1 MVPPFQELM
10 LPMLRLA
17 AESNGQ
23 PLAMKVAVEKLATAM
38 GLSEEDRSELLPSGR
53 QSRFTNRIAWAASH
67 LRAAKLLESAG
78 RGLVVITD
86 RGKELLASNPPAIN
100 LRTLMQFPEF
110 QEFRGGNNGEQ
121 VPDKEAE
128 STDTP
133 EEAIEKS
140 YRALRAEIVADVLAR
155 LKTCTPAFFEQIVV
169 QLVVRMGYGGS
180 LKDAGEAVGKSHDGG
195 IDGVIKQ
202 DKLGLDVVYLQAK
215 RWENTVGRREVQQFA
230 GALAGQQANRG
241 VFITTS
247 DFSSEAVA
255 YAKQVAT
262 KIVLI
267 NGKQLA
273 EYMFDHDLGV
283 TTTLTLS
290 LKKIDSDFF
299 EEE

>member
-1 MVPPFQELM
+1 LGELFLIAHCIHRGYQKQVVPPFQELM

-180 LKDAGEAVGKSHDGG
+180 GEAVGKSHDGG

-215 RWENTVGRREVQQFA
+215 RWENTVGRHEVQQFA

-255 YAKQVAT
+255 YANK
-262 KIVLI
+262 
-267 NGKQLA
+267 
-273 EYMFDHDLGV
+273 MSP
-283 TTTLTLS
+283 TL
-290 LKKIDSDFF
+290 
-299 EEE
+299 

>member
-1 MVPPFQELM
+1 M
-10 LPMLRLA
+10 
-17 AESNGQ
+17 
-23 PLAMKVAVEKLATAM
+23 T
-38 GLSEEDRSELLPSGR
+38 
-53 QSRFTNRIAWAASH
+53 
-67 LRAAKLLESAG
+67 
-78 RGLVVITD
+78 ITD
-86 RGKELLASNPPAIN
+86 RGRQLLNSNPPEIN
-100 LRTLMQFPEF
+100 LKLLMQFSEF
-110 QEFRGGNNGEQ
+110 RDFRGGNGEIPEPQ
-121 VPDKEAE
+121 ELE

-133 EEAIEKS
+133 EEAIESS
-140 YRALRAEIVADVLAR
+140 YKAFRNEIVEELLAR
-155 LKTCTPAFFEQIVV
+155 LKCCSPSFFEKIVV

-180 LKDAGEAVGKSHDGG
+180 LKDAGQAVGKSHDGG

-215 RWENTVGRREVQQFA
+215 RWEATVGRREVQQFA

-247 DFSSEAVA
+247 DYSAEAVA

-262 KIVLI
+262 KIILI
-267 NGKQLA
+267 NGRQLA

-283 TTTLTLS
+283 TTTLILA

>member
-1 MVPPFQELM
+1 M

-17 AESNGQ
+17 AESNDQ
-23 PLAMKVAVEKLATAM
+23 PLAIKVAVEKLAENM

-53 QSRFTNRIAWAASH
+53 QSRFTNRVNWTASH
-67 LRAAKLLESAG
+67 LRAAKLLESVG

-86 RGKELLASNPPAIN
+86 RGKELLSSNPPALN
-100 LRTLMQFPEF
+100 LKTLMQYPEF
-110 QEFRGGNNGEQ
+110 QEFRGVGNGDE
-121 VPDKEAE
+121 VEEKETE

-140 YRALRAEIVADVLAR
+140 HKALRAEIVAEVLAR
-155 LKTCTPAFFEQIVV
+155 LKTSTPAFFEQIVV

-180 LKDAGEAVGKSHDGG
+180 LKDAGQAVGKSHDGG

-283 TTTLTLS
+283 TSTLTLS

>member
-1 MVPPFQELM
+1 
-10 LPMLRLA
+10 MLRLA

-23 PLAMKVAVEKLATAM
+23 PLAIKVAVEKLATEM

-53 QSRFTNRIAWAASH
+53 QSRFTNRVNWTASH
-67 LRAAKLLESAG
+67 LRAAKLFESAG

-86 RGKELLASNPPAIN
+86 RGKELLASNPSGIN
-100 LRTLMQFPEF
+100 LKTLMQYPEF
-110 QEFRGGNNGEQ
+110 QEFRGGSSDGDPAEA
-121 VPDKEAE
+121 KEVE

-140 YRALRAEIVADVLAR
+140 YKALRAEIVADVLAR

-180 LKDAGEAVGKSHDGG
+180 LKDAGQAVGKSHDGG

-283 TTTLTLS
+283 TSTLTLS

>member
-1 MVPPFQELM
+1 
-10 LPMLRLA
+10 MLRLA

-23 PLAMKVAVEKLATAM
+23 PLTIKAVVEKLAETM
-38 GLSEEDRSELLPSGR
+38 GLSDDDRSELLPSGR
-53 QSRFTNRIAWAASH
+53 QFRFTNRVSWAASH
-67 LRAAKLLESAG
+67 LRAAQLLESVG
-78 RGLVVITD
+78 RGLVQITD
-86 RGKELLASNPPAIN
+86 RGRKLLSTNPTTIT
-100 LRTLMQFPEF
+100 LRTLDEFPEHR
-110 QEFRGGNNGEQ
+110 EFRGEGSDQSKPGSEE
-121 VPDKEAE
+121 VVE
-128 STDTP
+128 TP
-133 EEAIEKS
+133 EEAIETS
-140 YRALRAEIVADVLAR
+140 YKALRAEIVEEVLNR
-155 LKTCTPAFFEQIVV
+155 LKSCSPAFFEQIVV
-169 QLVVRMGYGGS
+169 QLVVRLGYGGS
-180 LKDAGEAVGKSHDGG
+180 LKDAGQAVGKSHDGG

-267 NGKQLA
+267 NGRQLA

-283 TTTLTLS
+283 NTTLTLS

>member
-1 MVPPFQELM
+1 MVPPFQDIM
-10 LPMLRLA
+10 LPLLRLA
-17 AESNGQ
+17 AESLQ
-23 PLAMKVAVEKLATAM
+23 PLPVRSAIESLAQHFSLT
-38 GLSEEDRSELLPSGR
+38 GVDREELLPSGR
-53 QSRFTNRIAWAASH
+53 QARFTNRVNWAASH
-67 LRAAKLLESAG
+67 LRKAKLLESSG
-78 RGLVVITD
+78 RGLVTITD
-86 RGKELLASNPPAIN
+86 RGKDLLATKPAEIN
-100 LRTLMQFPEF
+100 LKLLMHFS
-110 QEFRGGNNGEQ
+110 EFREFRERSDEEEQ
-121 VPDKEAE
+121 STTPEP
-128 STDTP
+128 TDTP

-140 YRALRAEIVADVLAR
+140 YKALRNEIVEEILVR
-155 LKTCTPAFFEQIVV
+155 LKSCSPAFFEQIVV

-180 LKDAGEAVGKSHDGG
+180 LKDAGQAVGKSHDGG

-215 RWENTVGRREVQQFA
+215 RWENTVGRRDVQQFA

-247 DFSSEAVA
+247 DYSSEAVA

-262 KIVLI
+262 KIILI
-267 NGKQLA
+267 NGRQLA

-283 TTTLTLS
+283 TSTLMLS

>member
-1 MVPPFQELM
+1 M
-10 LPMLRLA
+10 LPLLRLVNQ
-17 AESNGQ
+17 SNGQ
-23 PLAMKVAVEKLATAM
+23 PVATRDAVQKLADEM
-38 GLSEEDRSELLPSGR
+38 GLSEDDRTELLPSGR
-53 QSRFTNRIAWAASH
+53 QSRFANRVAWAASH
-67 LRAAKLLESAG
+67 LRGAKILESAG
-78 RGLVVITD
+78 RGLVTIAP
-86 RGKELLASNPPAIN
+86 RGKELLASNIEALN
-100 LRTLMQFPEF
+100 MKVMEQFPDY
-110 QEFRGGNNGEQ
+110 QKWRNVSGE
-121 VPDKEAE
+121 KEEVAPE
-128 STDTP
+128 ADETP

-140 YRALRAEIVADVLAR
+140 YKALRAEIVAEVLAR

-180 LKDAGEAVGKSHDGG
+180 LKDAGQAVGKSHDGG

-247 DFSSEAVA
+247 DYSSEAVA
-255 YAKQVAT
+255 YAKAVVT

-283 TTTLTLS
+283 TSTLTLS

>member
-1 MVPPFQELM
+1 M
-10 LPMLRLA
+10 LPLLRLA
-17 AESNGQ
+17 EQSNGK
-23 PLAMKVAVEKLATAM
+23 PLAIREAVKTLADEM
-38 GLSEEDRSELLPSGR
+38 NLSENDRTELLPSGR
-53 QSRFTNRIAWAASH
+53 QSRFANRVAWSASH
-67 LRAAKLLESAG
+67 LRGAKVLESAG
-78 RGLVVITD
+78 RGLVVVTQ
-86 RGKELLASNPPAIN
+86 RGRDLLASNVDAITMKV
-100 LRTLMQFPEF
+100 LEKF
-110 QEFRGGNNGEQ
+110 QDYQNWRSGSGEKEE
-121 VPDKEAE
+121 VLPDTEE
-128 STDTP
+128 TP
-133 EEAIEKS
+133 EEEIERS
-140 YRALRAEIVADVLAR
+140 YKALRAEIVAEVLAR

-180 LKDAGEAVGKSHDGG
+180 LKDAGQAVGKSHDGG

-247 DFSSEAVA
+247 DYSSEAVA
-255 YAKQVAT
+255 YAKAVVT

-283 TTTLTLS
+283 TSTLTLS

>member
-1 MVPPFQELM
+1 MVPPFQDIM
-10 LPMLRLA
+10 LPFLRF
-17 AESNGQ
+17 AEKANGQ
-23 PLAMKVAVEKLATAM
+23 PIAIREAIPKIADEM
-38 GLSEEDRSELLPSGR
+38 GLSEEDRTELLPSGR
-53 QSRFTNRIAWAASH
+53 QSRFSNRVNWVASH
-67 LRAAKLLESAG
+67 LRAARLLESVG
-78 RGLVVITD
+78 RGLVVLTQ
-86 RGKELLASNPPAIN
+86 RGKELLATNPAAVN
-100 LRTLMQFPEF
+100 LKTLDQYA
-110 QEFRGGNNGEQ
+110 EFREFRTGSDVKGETPA
-121 VPDKEAE
+121 VADE
-128 STDTP
+128 TP
-133 EEAIEKS
+133 EEAIERS
-140 YRALRAEIVADVLAR
+140 YKALRAEIVAEVLAR

-180 LKDAGEAVGKSHDGG
+180 LKDAGQAVGKSHDGG

-247 DFSSEAVA
+247 DFSSEAIGF
-255 YAKQVAT
+255 AKSIVT

-267 NGKQLA
+267 NGRQLA
-273 EYMFDHDLGV
+273 EYIFDHDLGV
-283 TTTLTLS
+283 TSTLTLS